1 MANQPSPAF
10 QPLAALRSKYALNW
24 RTHLFFAVPA
34 ASSGFL
40 NDYIRL
46 GGSPTY
52 WAITLLAAYFVT
64 VLGIEMGL
72 SLRDRAGLKPAI
84 WSSLLIL
91 IGAGLVRGLVIYLV
105 GSSLGVVPVSDW
117 GYRLFGAPIYIVTTY
132 IIFNALVTSFI
143 QQRDAEQQLRNE
155 TRNLSH
161 SRELFAKELQRL
173 RVERAAKVRDLIAPS
188 LWEISKR
195 LGDAKLKG
203 KTQDLVQAL
212 RETNEKVVRP
222 LSKNMLTSFELP
234 TIAAMPAL
242 SRIGRF
248 TLPKQIR
255 LGSSVS
261 VLFLVLVSLAMG
273 YSTQVLNAGFAQAL
287 VNIFVAGI
295 YFGAVSYLIKYATAR
310 IEHSTWLGLLLS
322 VPLGF
327 FVGRSVEVI
336 IEAPGVLFREDFPI
350 QAGIFFAIAYPSS
363 YIIAVTNAQRMVVLQ
378 QLEAVVADLKVLNSQ
393 LRQQVWLDQKLLAT
407 ELHGSV
413 QATLHAAALTLANK
427 VSPSASDLDKTL
439 ESVQKVVDGLG
450 DAAYLEGNSFEQVL
464 TDIADVWEGVCAISY
479 ELSPEALESLIGD
492 PKAARSVIE
501 VVRETIT
508 NAIKHN
514 SARSVAVSLGISAKL
529 LELQISNPGVLA
541 VAKELGAGSEI
552 MTELTFRNEL
562 SQVGDLVVLKALI
575 PLSLEAAA

>member
-24 RTHLFFAVPA
+24 RTHLIFAIPA

-40 NDYIRL
+40 NDYTRL

-52 WAITLLAAYFVT
+52 WTITLLAAYFIT

-72 SLRDRAGLKPAI
+72 SLRERLALKPAI

-91 IGAGLVRGLVIYLV
+91 ICAGLLRGLVIYLL
-105 GSSLGVVPVSDW
+105 GSWLGIVPASDW
-117 GYRLFGAPIYIVTTY
+117 AYRLFSAPIYIVTTY
-132 IIFNALVTSFI
+132 IIFNALVTSLI
-143 QQRDAEQQLRNE
+143 QQRDAEQKLRNE
-155 TRNLSH
+155 SRNLSH
-161 SRELFAKELQRL
+161 SRELFAKELERL
-173 RVERAAKVRDLIAPS
+173 RLERAAKVRDLIAPS

-203 KTQDLVQAL
+203 KTEELVQAL
-212 RETNEKVVRP
+212 RETNDRVVRP
-222 LSKNMLTSFELP
+222 LSKNMLTNFELP
-234 TIAAMPAL
+234 TIAAIPAL
-242 SRIGRF
+242 SRIGRL
-248 TLPKQIR
+248 TLPKRIK
-255 LGSSVS
+255 LGNSVS

-273 YSTQVLNAGFAQAL
+273 YSTQVLNAGFTQAL

-295 YFGAVSYLIKYATAR
+295 YFGAIGYLLKYATAR

-322 VPLGF
+322 IPLGF
-327 FVGRSVEVI
+327 AVGMSVEVI
-336 IEAPGVLFREDFPI
+336 LRTPGVLFREDFPA
-350 QAGIFFAIAYPSS
+350 QAGVFFAIAYPSS
-363 YIIAVTNAQRMVVLQ
+363 YIIAATNAQRMIVLQ
-378 QLEAVVADLKVLNSQ
+378 QLEAVVTDLKVLNSQ

-413 QATLHAAALTLANK
+413 QATLHAAALTLSK
-427 VSPSASDLDKTL
+427 KESPSAKDLDKTL

-464 TDIADVWEGVCAISY
+464 TDIADVWEGVCEISYSLAPEAIS
-479 ELSPEALESLIGD
+479 AINDD

-514 SARSVAVSLGISAKL
+514 SAKSVAVSLTISGKL

-552 MTELTFRNEL
+552 MAELTYRYEL
-562 SQVGDLVVLKALI
+562 SQVGELVELKAVI
-575 PLSLEAAA
+575 PLSLEGAA